1 MLLWAARGANVP
13 RMGFGISGSRI
24 GMLALAL
31 LAAAALCVVAVVG
44 QADGAKLVGKDGR
57 VYACYKAK
65 GKRKGAVRLVT
76 KNGKCHKGE
85 KKVSWGAAP
94 GAPGE
99 NGQNGENGVG
109 GEGGAGGEKGASAAG
124 LEKQVQ
130 SLTSKVTQLESVLK
144 GITNTDLTGM
154 LTKLQGISPTQLQE
168 AISSVGK
175 VNELCS
181 QASKLTSQS
190 NALGQTLGGLELLG
204 GLPALEL
211 KKSVPLPTPLS
222 TFACP

>member
-1 MLLWAARGANVP
+1 
-13 RMGFGISGSRI
+13 MGVGISGSRI

-31 LAAAALCVVAVVG
+31 LAAAALCTAVIVG
-44 QADGAKLVGKDGR
+44 EASGALVGKDGR

-65 GKRKGAVRLVT
+65 GKRKGAVRLVA
-76 KNGKCHKGE
+76 KKGKCHKGE

-109 GEGGAGGEKGASAAG
+109 GEGGAGGEKGATATQG

-144 GITNTDLTGM
+144 GITNTELLGA
-154 LTKLQGISPTQLQE
+154 LGKLQGVSGTGLQE
-168 AISSVGK
+168 AVAK
-175 VNELCS
+175 VPVVNTLCAQS
-181 QASKLTSQS
+181 SKLTEQS
-190 NALGQTLGGLELLG
+190 NAMGTAVEGISLLGATLLELVVPQ
-204 GLPALEL
+204 LPAA
-211 KKSVPLPTPLS
+211 LPKFT
-222 TFACP
+222 C